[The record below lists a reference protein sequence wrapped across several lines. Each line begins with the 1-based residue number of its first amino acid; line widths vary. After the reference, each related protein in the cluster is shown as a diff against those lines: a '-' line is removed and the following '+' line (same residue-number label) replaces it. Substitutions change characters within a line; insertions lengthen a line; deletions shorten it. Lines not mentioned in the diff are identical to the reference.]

1 MRSAIKGRLKAN
13 AKRAM
18 KSREKKL
25 SIMKMKKV
33 ERKEVK
39 IDEIVNKNLTENV
52 FENSSNTCEKSSFYA
67 HPVND
72 EEGMYDSSSGFRNWG
87 ALGQILVGAYAR
99 KQKATIF
106 LSNIIYNLNF
116 KQCLYFLKQYI
127 LNNAY
132 NT

>member
-52 FENSSNTCEKSSFYA
+52 F
-67 HPVND
+67 
-72 EEGMYDSSSGFRNWG
+72 
-87 ALGQILVGAYAR
+87 
-99 KQKATIF
+99 
-106 LSNIIYNLNF
+106 
-116 KQCLYFLKQYI
+116 
-127 LNNAY
+127 
-132 NT
+132 